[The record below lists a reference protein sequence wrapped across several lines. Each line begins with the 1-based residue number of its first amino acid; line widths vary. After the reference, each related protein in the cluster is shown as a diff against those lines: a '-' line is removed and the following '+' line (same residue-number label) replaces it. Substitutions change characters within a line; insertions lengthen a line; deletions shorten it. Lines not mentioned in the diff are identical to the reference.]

1 MVFMAD
7 FAELKSVS
15 DLAIVKALKIT
26 TFNLEFVAFLS
37 QKRFSKTLALRKQ

>member
-15 DLAIVKALKIT
+15 DLAIVEALKSQLST
-26 TFNLEFVAFLS
+26 LNFVAFLS